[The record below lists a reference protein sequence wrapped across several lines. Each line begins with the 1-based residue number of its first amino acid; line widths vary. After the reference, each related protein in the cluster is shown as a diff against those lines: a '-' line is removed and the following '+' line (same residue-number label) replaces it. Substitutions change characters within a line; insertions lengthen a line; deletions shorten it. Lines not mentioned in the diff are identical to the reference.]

1 MRTRSDSTVLFIAGM
16 WFQDLW
22 TYDFR
27 YRDASS
33 PTRPR
38 AKSRSAPTTQA
49 SAAIV
54 FSRCTRPRRRRGK
67 HGKRRLPSPRKPV
80 PPPARATKAAIAN
93 ENFLVP
99 VDFKKAPQPAGALGS
114 VLRPSHSA
122 AGASAKTA

>member
-1 MRTRSDSTVLFIAGM
+1 
-16 WFQDLW
+16 
-22 TYDFR
+22 
-27 YRDASS
+27 
-33 PTRPR
+33 
-38 AKSRSAPTTQA
+38 
-49 SAAIV
+49 
-54 FSRCTRPRRRRGK
+54 
-67 HGKRRLPSPRKPV
+67 V